1 MVKTITIKD
10 DVYRKLVAKKYK
22 GESFSDLFERLID
35 GNVHN
40 GIDALKKLR
49 GSIEFDQETKDK
61 ILTDIA
67 LKRDERRIL

>member
-1 MVKTITIKD
+1 
-10 DVYRKLVAKKYK
+10 
-22 GESFSDLFERLID
+22 LFERLID

-61 ILTDIA
+61 ILTDSA
-67 LKRDERRIL
+67 LKRDEPRIL